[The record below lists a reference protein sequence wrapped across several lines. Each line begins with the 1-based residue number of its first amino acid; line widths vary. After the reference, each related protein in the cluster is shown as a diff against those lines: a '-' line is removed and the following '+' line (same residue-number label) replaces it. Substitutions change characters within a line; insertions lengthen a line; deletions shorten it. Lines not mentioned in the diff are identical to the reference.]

1 MNNIKSLTLRNLRLY
16 FRNKSMVFFSLLSVL
31 IVLML
36 YIMFLA
42 DLQVQNVQQ
51 MVHMDIRIIN
61 GLVYS
66 WLLPG
71 VIAIGTFT
79 LTLANMSRL
88 VRDTQSKALDD
99 FMVAPLKRSE
109 LVLSYV
115 TSTLII
121 AFGISMIM
129 FVISLGTIYL
139 KGDVIL
145 SWLQIIKSMGVI
157 LLLVISNTLFGLFIA
172 SFVISED
179 TYGVINS
186 MVGTLIGFVA
196 GAYMPM
202 GIMPK
207 LIQNIFNFLPISQGA
222 SLLRQIY
229 LEDVLQEVFKG
240 APAQMAL
247 DYRYFQ
253 GIDLKIMDRVV
264 DQRWMLLT
272 LCISILL
279 FFILNL
285 IRFRS
290 LKKRS

>member
-1 MNNIKSLTLRNLRLY
+1 MNHIQALTLRNLRLY
-16 FRNKSMVFFSLLSVL
+16 FRNKSMVFFSMLSVL
-31 IVLML
+31 IVLSL
-36 YIMFLA
+36 YILFLA
-42 DLQVQNVQQ
+42 DLQVTNIQSMIQA
-51 MVHMDIRIIN
+51 DTRLIS

-66 WLLPG
+66 WLMPG

-88 VRDTQSKALDD
+88 VRDIQMGLLDD
-99 FMVAPLKRSE
+99 FMVSPVKRSE

-115 TSTLII
+115 ASTILI

-129 FVISLGTIYL
+129 FVISLGAIYL
-139 KGDVIL
+139 KGEVLLSMTQIL
-145 SWLQIIKSMGVI
+145 QAIGVI
-157 LLLVISNTLFGLFIA
+157 LLLVVSNTLLALLVA
-172 SFVISED
+172 SFVRSED

-222 SLLRQIY
+222 SLLRQIF
-229 LEDVLQEVFKG
+229 LKDVLTEVFKG
-240 APAQMAL
+240 APNQIVL

-253 GIDLKIMDRVV
+253 GIDLMILDKLVRPS
-264 DQRWMLLT
+264 WMLATLT
-272 LCISILL
+272 ISILL
-279 FFILNL
+279 LFLLNL
-285 IRFRS
+285 LRFNG
-290 LKKRS
+290 LKKKV